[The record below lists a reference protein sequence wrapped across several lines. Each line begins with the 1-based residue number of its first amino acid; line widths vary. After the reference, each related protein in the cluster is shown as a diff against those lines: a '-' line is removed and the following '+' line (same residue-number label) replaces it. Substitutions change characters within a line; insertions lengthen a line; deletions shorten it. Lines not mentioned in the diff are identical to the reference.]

1 MTLSVCAF
9 SSGSS
14 GNCYLVRTDAAAVLI
29 DAGISATRILGQ
41 LERAETKPD
50 QVKGVFL
57 THEHIDHV
65 RGVRV
70 LMKRLPQTELFTSSG
85 TIEALERSER
95 QAGAGAG
102 AAFDKDVPHRRR
114 KLILPTEPVQIGD
127 MTVRAFRTLHDAA
140 DPYGYS
146 ISADGKEVAIVTDTG
161 AVTDEI
167 LEGVRDADVLVLESN
182 HDTQM
187 LREGSYPWL
196 LKQRILSERGHL
208 SNAQAAEA
216 LTRLFALRGHKRV
229 VLLAHLSDQNN
240 TPALAER
247 TVITLLARVG
257 LYTGES
263 LYLGVLL
270 RDQPSLVYRL

>member
-14 GNCYLVRTDAAAVLI
+14 GNCYLVRTGKTAVLI
-29 DAGISATRILGQ
+29 DAGISASRILTG
-41 LERAETKPD
+41 LGRAETAPGH
-50 QVKGVFL
+50 VAGLFL

-70 LMKRLPQTELFTSSG
+70 LMKKLPQANVFASAG
-85 TIEALERSER
+85 TLNAVARAEQRIGSDFNDAVKE
-95 QAGAGAG
+95 
-102 AAFDKDVPHRRR
+102 HRRR
-114 KLILPTEPVQIGD
+114 PILTDEPVKIGD

-140 DPYGYS
+140 EPYGYS

-161 AVTDEI
+161 AVTDEM
-167 LEGVRDADVLVLESN
+167 LEGVAAADVLVLESN
-182 HDTQM
+182 HDTKM
-187 LREGSYPWL
+187 LREGAYPWH
-196 LKQRILSERGHL
+196 LKQRILSEQGHL

-216 LTRLFALRGHKRV
+216 LTRLYSLRSRKRV

-247 TVITLLARVG
+247 TVITLLAKAG

-270 RDQPSLVYRL
+270 RDEASLIYRL

>member
-14 GNCYLVRTDAAAVLI
+14 GNCYLVRTDEAAVLI
-29 DAGISATRILGQ
+29 DAGISASKIVKQ
-41 LERAETKPD
+41 LERAETSRE
-50 QVKGVFL
+50 QVEGLFL

-70 LMKRLPQTELFTSSG
+70 LMKKLPHAKVFASSG
-85 TIEALERSER
+85 TMDAVVRAEQRFGSDFK
-95 QAGAGAG
+95 
-102 AAFDKDVPHRRR
+102 AAVPETRRR
-114 KLILPTEPVQIGD
+114 SIMPEEPVQIGD

-140 DPYGYS
+140 EPYGFS
-146 ISADGKEVAIVTDTG
+146 VSADGKEVAIITDTG
-161 AVTDEI
+161 AVTDEM
-167 LEGVRDADVLVLESN
+167 LEGVASANVLVLESN
-182 HDTQM
+182 HDTKM
-187 LREGSYPWL
+187 LREGAYPWP
-196 LKQRILSERGHL
+196 LKQRILSEQGHL

-216 LTRLFALRGHKRV
+216 LTRLYSLRDQKRV

-247 TVITLLARVG
+247 TVITLLAQAG

-270 RDQPSLVYRL
+270 RDTPSLIYRL